1 MSVTSQLICI
11 ALCIFMSAFFSSS
24 EMAFSSCSRVR
35 LEHMRDNKNSSA
47 GIAVKI
53 LDHFESA
60 LSAILVGNNLVNIAA
75 SSLGSIVAIRLAG
88 DAYTWVS
95 TLILTVLVIILGETV
110 PKILAERN
118 ATSFSLVLARPV
130 RVLMVI
136 LRPVTYVTVAFVNF
150 ITRLLP
156 DEKEDGSDL
165 AAEELRTII
174 ETAENEDVLDEDTSE
189 LVSAAIDFSEVTVQ
203 EVMTA
208 RADMVVINV
217 EDDPSEIY
225 EGVMSAGV
233 SRIPVYEG
241 DIDHIIGVLHVN
253 RYLKAAAGIAA
264 GEKEDGSGMS
274 RIAGLIDIRER
285 MLPVSYVYKAMKL
298 PSVLAQLRESRQ
310 QIAIVTDEY
319 GCTIGLVSIEDV
331 LEELVGEIWD
341 ETDTIEPDIIERPD
355 GQFDV
360 DGDMTLT
367 EFAEHM
373 GISEDQMDY
382 ESDTVGGWCI
392 EMLGEFPEE
401 GDSFEW
407 KNLTVTVT
415 GISER
420 RVRSV
425 RVEKGKSFS

>member
-24 EMAFSSCSRVR
+24 EMAFSSCNRVR
-35 LEHMRDNKNSSA
+35 LEHLKDNKNSSA

-150 ITRLLP
+150 ITRLFP

-217 EDDPSEIY
+217 DDDPSEIY
-225 EGVMSAGV
+225 DGVMSAGV

-253 RYLKAAAGIAA
+253 RYLKAAAGIAS
-264 GEKEDGSGMS
+264 GEKDDGSGMS
-274 RIAGLIDIRER
+274 RIAGLINIREL

>member
-24 EMAFSSCSRVR
+24 EMAFSSCNRVR

-150 ITRLLP
+150 ITRLFP

>member
-1 MSVTSQLICI
+1 MSATSQLICI

-24 EMAFSSCSRVR
+24 EMAFSSCNRVR

-425 RVEKGKSFS
+425 RVERRV

>member
-1 MSVTSQLICI
+1 M
-11 ALCIFMSAFFSSS
+11 
-24 EMAFSSCSRVR
+24 
-35 LEHMRDNKNSSA
+35 
-47 GIAVKI
+47 
-53 LDHFESA
+53 
-60 LSAILVGNNLVNIAA
+60 
-75 SSLGSIVAIRLAG
+75 AIRLAG

-150 ITRLLP
+150 ITRLFP

-189 LVSAAIDFSEVTVQ
+189 LVSAAIDFSEVTAQ

-217 EDDPSEIY
+217 DDDPSEIY
-225 EGVMSAGV
+225 DGVMSAGV

-253 RYLKAAAGIAA
+253 RYLKAAAGIAS
-264 GEKEDGSGMS
+264 GEKDDGSGMS
-274 RIAGLIDIRER
+274 RIAGLINIREL

-298 PSVLAQLRESRQ
+298 PSVLTQLRESRQ

-319 GCTIGLVSIEDV
+319 GCTAGLVSIEDV

-341 ETDTIEPDIIERPD
+341 ETDTVEQDIIVRPD

-360 DGDMTLT
+360 DGDMALT
-367 EFAEHM
+367 AFAEHM
-373 GISEDQMDY
+373 GFSEDQMDY

-425 RVEKGKSFS
+425 RVERRV

>member
-11 ALCIFMSAFFSSS
+11 ALCMSAFFSSS
-24 EMAFSSCSRVR
+24 EMAFSSCNRVR
-35 LEHMRDNKNSSA
+35 LEHLKDNKNSSA

-150 ITRLLP
+150 ITRLFP

-217 EDDPSEIY
+217 DDDPSEIY
-225 EGVMSAGV
+225 DGVMSAGV

-253 RYLKAAAGIAA
+253 RYLKAAAGIAS
-264 GEKEDGSGMS
+264 GEKDDGSGMS
-274 RIAGLIDIRER
+274 RIAGLINIREL

-298 PSVLAQLRESRQ
+298 PSVLTQLRESRQ

-319 GCTIGLVSIEDV
+319 GCTAGLVSIEDV

-341 ETDTIEPDIIERPD
+341 ETDTVEQDIIVRPD

-360 DGDMTLT
+360 DGDMALT
-367 EFAEHM
+367 AFAEHM
-373 GISEDQMDY
+373 GFSEDQMDY

-425 RVEKGKSFS
+425 RVERRV

>member
-24 EMAFSSCSRVR
+24 EMAFSSCNRVR
-35 LEHMRDNKNSSA
+35 LEHLKDNKNSSA

-136 LRPVTYVTVAFVNF
+136 LRPVTDVTVAFVNF
-150 ITRLLP
+150 ITRLFP

>member
-24 EMAFSSCSRVR
+24 EMAFSSCNRVR
-35 LEHMRDNKNSSA
+35 LEHLKDNKNSSA

>member
-24 EMAFSSCSRVR
+24 EMAFSSCNRVR
-35 LEHMRDNKNSSA
+35 LEHLKDNKNSSA

-425 RVEKGKSFS
+425 RVERRV

>member
-1 MSVTSQLICI
+1 MK
-11 ALCIFMSAFFSSS
+11 
-24 EMAFSSCSRVR
+24 
-35 LEHMRDNKNSSA
+35 DNKNSSA

>member
-1 MSVTSQLICI
+1 
-11 ALCIFMSAFFSSS
+11 
-24 EMAFSSCSRVR
+24 
-35 LEHMRDNKNSSA
+35 
-47 GIAVKI
+47 
-53 LDHFESA
+53 
-60 LSAILVGNNLVNIAA
+60 
-75 SSLGSIVAIRLAG
+75 
-88 DAYTWVS
+88 
-95 TLILTVLVIILGETV
+95 
-110 PKILAERN
+110 
-118 ATSFSLVLARPV
+118 
-130 RVLMVI
+130 
-136 LRPVTYVTVAFVNF
+136 
-150 ITRLLP
+150 
-156 DEKEDGSDL
+156 
-165 AAEELRTII
+165 
-174 ETAENEDVLDEDTSE
+174 
-189 LVSAAIDFSEVTVQ
+189 
-203 EVMTA
+203 
-208 RADMVVINV
+208 
-217 EDDPSEIY
+217 
-225 EGVMSAGV
+225 
-233 SRIPVYEG
+233 
-241 DIDHIIGVLHVN
+241 
-253 RYLKAAAGIAA
+253 
-264 GEKEDGSGMS
+264 MS

>member
-24 EMAFSSCSRVR
+24 EMAFSSCNRVR

>member
-24 EMAFSSCSRVR
+24 EMAFSSCNRVR

-150 ITRLLP
+150 ITRLFP

-217 EDDPSEIY
+217 DDDPSEIY
-225 EGVMSAGV
+225 DGVMSAGV

>member
-1 MSVTSQLICI
+1 
-11 ALCIFMSAFFSSS
+11 MSAFFSSS
-24 EMAFSSCSRVR
+24 EMAFSSCNRVR
-35 LEHMRDNKNSSA
+35 LEHLKDNKNSSA

-150 ITRLLP
+150 ITRLFP

-217 EDDPSEIY
+217 DDEPSEIY
-225 EGVMSAGV
+225 DGVMSAGV

-253 RYLKAAAGIAA
+253 RYLKAAAGIAS
-264 GEKEDGSGMS
+264 GEKDDGSGMS
-274 RIAGLIDIRER
+274 RIAGLINIREL

-298 PSVLAQLRESRQ
+298 PSVLTQLRESRQ

-319 GCTIGLVSIEDV
+319 GCTAGLVSIEDV

-341 ETDTIEPDIIERPD
+341 ETDTVEQDIIVRPD

-360 DGDMTLT
+360 DGDMALT
-367 EFAEHM
+367 AFAEHM
-373 GISEDQMDY
+373 GFSEDQMDY

-425 RVEKGKSFS
+425 RVERRV

>member
-24 EMAFSSCSRVR
+24 EMAFSSCNRVR

-150 ITRLLP
+150 ITRLFP

-425 RVEKGKSFS
+425 RVERRV

>member
-11 ALCIFMSAFFSSS
+11 ALCIFMSAFISSS
-24 EMAFSSCSRVR
+24 EMAFSSCNRVR